1 MSNTTKSILKQNR
14 TNPHANVMLSGKKKR
29 KLLKEARRMVQEG
42 LAMEVTKP
50 STTDSGRETNQKMDI
65 N

>member
-1 MSNTTKSILKQNR
+1 
-14 TNPHANVMLSGKKKR
+14 MLSGKKKR